1 MAKSLQDQ
9 QNYEVITMFILVILV
24 FMGPQPTKDSFVF
37 VDKKECERAG
47 SMLKAISKFPAII
60 ECQQVV

>member
-1 MAKSLQDQ
+1 
-9 QNYEVITMFILVILV
+9 MFILVILV
-24 FMGPQPTKDSFVF
+24 FMGQQPTEDSFVF
-37 VDKKECERAG
+37 VDRTECERAS